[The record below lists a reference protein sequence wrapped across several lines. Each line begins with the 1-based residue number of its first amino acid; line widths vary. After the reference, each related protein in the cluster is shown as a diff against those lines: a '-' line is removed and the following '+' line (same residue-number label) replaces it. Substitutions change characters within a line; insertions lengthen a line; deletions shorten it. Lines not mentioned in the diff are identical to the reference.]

1 MTPKRK
7 SREGTKAAVKF
18 RFNFQRLET
27 HVDMTTKQWKNS
39 QSLPFT
45 RCFHLGHGVSEK
57 ANQHLFRLKW

>member
-27 HVDMTTKQWKNS
+27 HVDMTTKQCKIHS
-39 QSLPFT
+39 PS
-45 RCFHLGHGVSEK
+45 HLQDV
-57 ANQHLFRLKW
+57 FIWVMV